1 MHNSRFRYLALIFAA
16 LLVLSACASEEP
28 SSASVAVEAPA
39 DGGTTPSP
47 VIVEMTSTDFTIAP
61 AGTIEEGT
69 GHFHLMINVPCVAP
83 GQVIPADDNHFHYG
97 DGSTTAELDLAPGE
111 YTLCLQ
117 AGDGIHTALDL
128 TDTVSF
134 TVTD

>member
-1 MHNSRFRYLALIFAA
+1 MS
-16 LLVLSACASEEP
+16 
-28 SSASVAVEAPA
+28 
-39 DGGTTPSP
+39 
-47 VIVEMTSTDFTIAP
+47 STDFTVAS
-61 AGTIEEGT
+61 AGTIEEDT
-69 GHFHLMINVPCVAP
+69 GHFHLMINVPCMAP
-83 GQVIPADDNHFHYG
+83 GQVIPAGDNHIHYG
-97 DGSTTAELDLAPGE
+97 DGSTTVELDLAPGE